1 MADLKQAPV
10 SRRLSAKG
18 TAHGGEG
25 LGRVLIIAGSDSG
38 GGAGIQADIKAV
50 TALAGYAATAVT
62 ALTAQDT
69 KRVAAI
75 HAPPPDF
82 LRLQMAMVL
91 DDIGADA
98 IKLGMLHDAA
108 TVELVADFLSEQA
121 RDIPTVADPVLISAG
136 GDRLLAHNA
145 EQLLIKR
152 ILPLATV
159 LTPNLPEAETL
170 LGRPIVHEE
179 AALREAASALR
190 QLGSYAVLLKGGH
203 LRKSDGSPTHQV
215 LDVLALPERTEC
227 YRTSRIE
234 VRGEPHGTGCTLA
247 SAVACGLARG
257 LSVVEAV
264 EAARAYLLGAL
275 RTAQGFGSG
284 NTPLKHSWRVAPE
297 YP

>member
-1 MADLKQAPV
+1 MPV
-10 SRRLSAKG
+10 GSLPRERPKAGKPL
-18 TAHGGEG
+18 GGCSS
-25 LGRVLIIAGSDSG
+25 LRASDSS

-75 HAPPPDF
+75 HAPPADF

-98 IKLGMLHDAA
+98 IKLGMLHDAP
-108 TVELVADFLSEQA
+108 TVSLVAEFLTQQA
-121 RDIPTVADPVLISAG
+121 KEIPVVADPVLISAG

-145 EQLLIKR
+145 EQLLKEK
-152 ILPLATV
+152 ILPLASV

-170 LGRPIVHEE
+170 LGRAIRHEE
-179 AALREAASALR
+179 ADLR
-190 QLGSYAVLLKGGH
+190 QAANELRGQGSYAVLLKGGH
-203 LRKSDGSPTHQV
+203 LRRSDGAPSNEV

-227 YRTSRIE
+227 YRAKRIE
-234 VRGEPHGTGCTLA
+234 LRGEPHGTGCTLA
-247 SAVACGLARG
+247 SAIACGLAHG
-257 LSVVEAV
+257 KSVEEAV
-264 EAARAYLLGAL
+264 EGARAYLLGAL

-284 NTPLKHSWRVAPE
+284 NTPLKHSWRIAPS
-297 YP
+297 

>member
-1 MADLKQAPV
+1 ML
-10 SRRLSAKG
+10 RRL
-18 TAHGGEG
+18 
-25 LGRVLIIAGSDSG
+25 I
-38 GGAGIQADIKAV
+38 
-50 TALAGYAATAVT
+50 
-62 ALTAQDT
+62 
-69 KRVAAI
+69 
-75 HAPPPDF
+75 F

-215 LDVLALPERTEC
+215 LDVFGTARTHRVLSHQP
-227 YRTSRIE
+227 YRSPR
-234 VRGEPHGTGCTLA
+234 
-247 SAVACGLARG
+247 
-257 LSVVEAV
+257 
-264 EAARAYLLGAL
+264 
-275 RTAQGFGSG
+275 
-284 NTPLKHSWRVAPE
+284 
-297 YP
+297 